1 MMLLETM
8 RTDSKSEK
16 EVRKNSIASNPADE
30 RKQPEIRPSRFTVEY
45 WREKIFR
52 PSYSHQDESHPV
64 QEWYAQIQHG
74 GRREK
79 VGLGSNNKEDASR
92 RAARFYSALRSK
104 GWDETLKA
112 FFPDRYAAPK
122 NLLTVGDLIE
132 LVRPL
137 AAVRPRTFEIYAYA
151 FRKIAREATSTKDT
165 DHRRFDPKSLV
176 WRRESDG
183 IHLAKLTPEA
193 VAKWKA
199 TVVAEAGKDPVQQT
213 RARRNVNSFIRSARA
228 LLSRKILKKLVEKA
242 VVLPKPLPFEGV
254 EMERQGNTRYHSTI
268 DATKL
273 LREGKKQLS
282 EKDPEAWKVILL
294 ALGAGLRRG
303 EIDRLNWE
311 QLDFGRSEIRIFNHS
326 QFEAKTES
334 SEDVVFVDPGLMA
347 ELRKSRDSAKSSF
360 VMESSTPVR
369 ESGAAQFY
377 RCQETFERATAW
389 LRAQG
394 VQDDKPLHV
403 LRKEFG
409 SMICASADIHTASR
423 QLRHANLATTAAF
436 YTDHRRRATVPVA
449 DILKP
454 PIPLKGRRKAKSKRK
469 KVSGKS

>member
-1 MMLLETM
+1 
-8 RTDSKSEK
+8 
-16 EVRKNSIASNPADE
+16 
-30 RKQPEIRPSRFTVEY
+30 VEY

-52 PSYSHQDESHPV
+52 PNYSRDDETVPV
-64 QEWYAQIQHG
+64 QEWYAQIQHA

-79 VGLGSNNKEDASR
+79 VGLGTNNKEEASR
-92 RAARFYSALRSK
+92 RAGRFYSTLRNK
-104 GWDETLKA
+104 GWESALKE
-112 FFPDRYAAPK
+112 FFPDRSAAPK
-122 NLLTVGDLIE
+122 NLLTIGDLIE
-132 LVRPL
+132 IVRPL
-137 AAVRPRTFEIYAYA
+137 ASVRPRTFEIYAYA
-151 FRKIAREATSTKDT
+151 FRKIAREAVGTKDT
-165 DHRRFDPKSLV
+165 DRRRFDPKSLV

-183 IHLAKLTPEA
+183 IRLAKLTPEA
-193 VAKWKA
+193 VTRWKGL
-199 TVVAEAGKDPVQQT
+199 VVAEAGKDTVQQT

-228 LLSRKILKKLVEKA
+228 LLSRKILRKLTEKS

-273 LREGKKQLS
+273 LREAKKQLS
-282 EKDPEAWKVILL
+282 EKDVEAWKVILL

-311 QLDFGRSEIRIFNHS
+311 QLDFGRCEIRIFNHS

-347 ELRKSRDSAKSSF
+347 ELGKFRDSAKSGF
-360 VMESSTPVR
+360 VMESSTAVR
-369 ESGAAQFY
+369 ESGAVQFY
-377 RCQETFERATAW
+377 RCQETFQRATAW
-389 LRAQG
+389 LRAHG
-394 VQDDKPLHV
+394 VEDDKPLHV

-436 YTDHRRRATVPVA
+436 YTDHRRRATVPIA

-454 PIPLKGRRKAKSKRK
+454 PEPQKPHRKGKSKQK
-469 KVSGKS
+469 KIPSDG